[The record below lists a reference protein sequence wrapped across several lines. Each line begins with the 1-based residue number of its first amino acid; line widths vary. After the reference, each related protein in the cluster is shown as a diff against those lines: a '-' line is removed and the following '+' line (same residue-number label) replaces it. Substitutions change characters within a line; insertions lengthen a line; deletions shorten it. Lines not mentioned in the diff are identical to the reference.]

1 MILYLNVI
9 SLHIQTLTLAIFL
22 SLFIA
27 ELQNQEACQE
37 QLYQFAPRDDL
48 TGVYTVYKL
57 GKENPMLKPN
67 ISIMGFIY
75 INNDDDSR
83 QTAEAEDLV
92 ILNKSEIR
100 RKKNRKNK
108 DKILCCI

>member
-1 MILYLNVI
+1 
-9 SLHIQTLTLAIFL
+9 
-22 SLFIA
+22 
-27 ELQNQEACQE
+27 
-37 QLYQFAPRDDL
+37 
-48 TGVYTVYKL
+48 
-57 GKENPMLKPN
+57 MLKPN

-100 RKKNRKNK
+100 KKKNRKNK
-108 DKILCCI
+108 DKILCCM